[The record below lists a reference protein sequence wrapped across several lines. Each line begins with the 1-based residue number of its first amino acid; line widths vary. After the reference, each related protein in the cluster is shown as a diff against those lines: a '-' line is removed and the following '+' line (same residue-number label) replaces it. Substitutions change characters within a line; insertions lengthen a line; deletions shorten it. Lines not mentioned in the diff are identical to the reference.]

1 MTLDK
6 ILNEIKEQI
15 SQSSLFSGVKI
26 ILAYENRNK
35 PVRLSNPVIALGI
48 DSVELSS
55 DSIDENSR
63 SGEIRIFADIFVPV
77 DNDGLNPQ
85 EIFINVCKLL
95 ACYNVLSVTAQR
107 LTYDNQIQAYLLA
120 TSVCFKDTV
129 DFGGA

>member
-1 MTLDK
+1 MLDE
-6 ILNEIKEQI
+6 ILSDIKDKI
-15 SQSSLFSGVKI
+15 SQSSLFQGVKI
-26 ILAYENRNK
+26 IVAYENRNK
-35 PVRLSNPVIALGI
+35 PVRLANPVIALGI

-63 SGEIRIFADIFVPV
+63 CGEIRVFADIFVPV
-77 DNDGLNPQ
+77 DNQGLNAQ
-85 EIFINVCKLL
+85 EIFINICKLL

-107 LTYDNQIQAYLLA
+107 MSYDSQTQAYLLA